1 MSAVKPNK
9 LAKRAYARVAAS
21 CPVGASNVST
31 HRFQRS
37 LSEQAIDK
45 RRRRLMIDHEP
56 IVPRQRH
63 AESAQV
69 RVVGQTVA

>member
-1 MSAVKPNK
+1 MSAVKSNK
-9 LAKRAYARVAAS
+9 LAKRSYARVAAIR
-21 CPVGASNVST
+21 PVGASNVST

-37 LSEQAIDK
+37 LSEQAINK

-56 IVPRQRH
+56 IVSRKRH
-63 AESAQV
+63 TESAQV